1 MPNVILYHFNG
12 CPYCQRVRDFLGK
25 EGIKVAM
32 KDIHENPAWRN
43 ELVKIGGKSQ
53 VPCLVIH
60 GRALYESMDI
70 IEWFKKNPL
79 AGS

>member
-1 MPNVILYHFNG
+1 MPNIVLFHFKG
-12 CPYCQRVRDFLGK
+12 CPYCQRVRDFLSK

-32 KDIHENPAWRN
+32 KDIHENPAYRN

-53 VPCLVIH
+53 VPCLVID